1 MAAVHGHGCIKYQ
14 FSKFMKQVFF
24 FLMLMMLGVACSA
37 QQKVKH
43 RVIRITVL
51 DKNTGLPIDSSK
63 VIMSMM
69 MDARE
74 VVSDIKY
81 TNQYGRCSFSI
92 DANPLASGRVGTF
105 KKGFIGYFD
114 SDFVDLDRSFAFVNK
129 ADKNIVLYL
138 TSDSMN
144 HINYW
149 KKITIHYDI
158 DTLINLLKSNKYPN
172 HFSFPSLLW
181 EDIPGLLSIGNNRT
195 MINNYPISILSSSST
210 KDCYLGIVSLWFIE
224 SARITVQKK
233 LYNPYEEFPSMTP
246 ALRYKDNPELMANT
260 LVSMEKAYQAY
271 KLWWEKIKN
280 MDKEQGCK
288 INPLENTGL
297 EW

>member
-1 MAAVHGHGCIKYQ
+1 MESFHRHGCIKYQ
-14 FSKFMKQVFF
+14 FCKIMKQVFI
-24 FLMLMMLGVACSA
+24 FLMLMMLGMACSA

-51 DKNTGLPIDSSK
+51 DKNTGLPIDSAK

-69 MDARE
+69 VDARD
-74 VVSDIKY
+74 VVSDVKY

-105 KKGFIGYFD
+105 KNGFVGFFD
-114 SDFVDLDRSFAFVNK
+114 GNYVDLDRSFAFVNK
-129 ADKNIVLYL
+129 TDKNIVLYL

-144 HINYW
+144 HINFW
-149 KKITIHYDI
+149 DKRTIRYDP
-158 DTLINLLKSNKYPN
+158 DTLINLLKSNTYPDR
-172 HFSFPSLLW
+172 SAFPLLFW
-181 EDIPGLLSIGNNRT
+181 EDIPKLLTIGNNRT
-195 MINNYPISILSSSST
+195 MINNYPISIISSGST

-224 SARITVQKK
+224 SARITVQKN
-233 LYNPYEEFPSMTP
+233 LYNPYEEFPSQGP
-246 ALRYKDNPELMANT
+246 DLVYKNMPGSKVNSPET
-260 LVSMEKAYQAY
+260 MEKAYQAY
-271 KLWWEKIKN
+271 KSWWEKIKN

-297 EW
+297 VW

>member
-1 MAAVHGHGCIKYQ
+1 MAAIKRHRCIKHQ
-14 FSKFMKQVFF
+14 LSNNMKQVLF

-51 DKNTGLPIDSSK
+51 DKNTGLPIDSAK

-69 MDARE
+69 VDARD
-74 VVSDIKY
+74 VVEYVKY
-81 TNQYGRCSFSI
+81 TNQSGRCSFSI

-105 KKGFIGYFD
+105 KKGFIGFFD
-114 SDFVDLDRSFAFVNK
+114 GNYVDLERSFAFLNK
-129 ADKNIVLYL
+129 TDKNIVLYL

-144 HINYW
+144 HINFW
-149 KKITIHYDI
+149 AKRTIRYDP
-158 DTLINLLKSNKYPN
+158 DTLINLLKSNTYPDR
-172 HFSFPSLLW
+172 SAFPLLFW
-181 EDIPGLLSIGNNRT
+181 EDIPKLLTIGNNNT
-195 MINNYPISILSSSST
+195 LINNFPRSVISSGSIYE
-210 KDCYLGIVSLWFIE
+210 CYLGIISLWFIE
-224 SARITVQKK
+224 STRLTMLKK
-233 LYNPYEEFPSMTP
+233 AFEPLEKFPS
-246 ALRYKDNPELMANT
+246 LLPELLDKSKPGLRQNNIET
-260 LVSMEKAYQAY
+260 MEKAYQAY
-271 KLWWEKIKN
+271 KTWWKKVKD